1 MPISKKEVEHIADL
15 ARLELSDEEVE
26 KFTKQLTSV
35 LEYVDQLKEL
45 DLPADAPE
53 MAHAAGLENV
63 LREDEVQG
71 CSAQTRKDLIDAFPH
86 RQGDLL
92 ESAEVFSDRNDDI

>member
-1 MPISKKEVEHIADL
+1 MAISKKEVEHIAEL
-15 ARLELSDEEVE
+15 ARLELTEEEVE

-63 LREDEVQG
+63 LRDDEVQG
-71 CSAQTRKDLIDAFPH
+71 CGEEVRKAIIDAFPH

-92 ESAEVFSDRNDDI
+92 ESAAVFTDRNENV